1 MKRTRNQVGVQRGQS
16 RGRAERAQ
24 VGVDSEQD
32 GNGRAATVAKVV
44 EISAESPD
52 SFEAA
57 AQAGIARASRTLDG
71 IRGAWIKQQYAV
83 VENGRIA
90 GYRVHMKVTFVLDG
104 E

>member
-1 MKRTRNQVGVQRGQS
+1 MKRTSNQVGGQRRQV
-16 RGRAERAQ
+16 RGRAARTQ
-24 VGVDSEQD
+24 PDIDGEQE

-44 EISAESPD
+44 EISAESPE

-83 VENGRIA
+83 VEDGRIA
-90 GYRVHMKVTFVLDG
+90 SFRVHMKVTFVLDG